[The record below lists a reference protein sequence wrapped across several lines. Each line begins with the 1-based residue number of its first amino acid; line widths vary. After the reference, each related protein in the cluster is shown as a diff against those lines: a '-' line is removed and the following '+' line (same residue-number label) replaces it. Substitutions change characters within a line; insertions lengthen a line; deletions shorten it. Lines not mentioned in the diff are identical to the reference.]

1 MKNISKVHYITQ
13 EVRGKAHWQLAEE
26 ACRGGVQWVQLR
38 IKNKSQDEWLDIAL
52 KTLAVCKRSGSK
64 LIVND
69 NVAIARETNADG
81 VHLGKTDMDITEA
94 RKILGDNAIIG
105 ATANTWDDVKIL
117 ADKAVDYIG
126 LGPYRFTPTKE
137 KLSPVLGLAGYE
149 YIISQCA
156 AHGVKTSVIAIGGI
170 LRTDVIS
177 LLETGVY
184 GVAIASSIGLA
195 SGVQD
200 AAGEFVKL
208 LTHRSDALT
217 NSR

>member
-1 MKNISKVHYITQ
+1 MKNISKLHYITQ
-13 EVRGKAHWQLAEE
+13 EVPGKAHWQLAEE

-38 IKNKSQDEWLDIAL
+38 IKNKSQDEWLDITL
-52 KTLAVCKRSGSK
+52 KTLAVCQKYGSK

-69 NVAIARETNADG
+69 NVSVAREAYADG
-81 VHLGKTDMDITEA
+81 VHLGKTDLDVTEA
-94 RKILGDNAIIG
+94 RRILGHNAIIG

-117 ADKAVDYIG
+117 AGKMVDYIG

-137 KLSPVLGLAGYE
+137 KLSPVLGLTGYE

-156 AHGVKTSVIAIGGI
+156 EHEVKTPIIAIGGI
-170 LRTDVIS
+170 LKSDVIP
-177 LLETGVY
+177 LLDTGVY
-184 GVAIASSIGLA
+184 GVAVASSIGLA
-195 SGVQD
+195 SGVED

-208 LTHRSDALT
+208 LNHRSDALT

>member
-1 MKNISKVHYITQ
+1 MKNISKLHYITQ
-13 EVRGKAHWQLAEE
+13 EVPGKTHWQLAEE

-38 IKNKSQDEWLDIAL
+38 IKSKSQDEWRDIAM
-52 KTLAVCKRSGSK
+52 KTLAVCKKSGSK

-69 NVAIARETNADG
+69 NVAIARETDADG
-81 VHLGKTDMDITEA
+81 VHLGKTDMDVTEA
-94 RKILGDNAIIG
+94 RRILGDNAIIG

-117 ADKAVDYIG
+117 AGKMVDYIG

-149 YIISQCA
+149 YITRQCA
-156 AHGVKTSVIAIGGI
+156 AQRVKTPIIAIGGI
-170 LRTDVIS
+170 LTTDVIP

-208 LTHRSDALT
+208 LNHRSDAVT